1 MGIFSRNKKKT
12 ESTPEELEDKN
23 SVNVDESTGDV
34 DESPTEFSIDN
45 PSEDDNDSGFA
56 LEFGTLGVVIKENI
70 GQGSKDV
77 KEINVTFDD
86 GTEITASIAN
96 ALVKNVATKDLN
108 PVKVAAQR
116 LSWFKGD
123 APDKN
128 IQDAVTTL
136 GDEDFFTALS
146 YILKNDPEYGQEI
159 AEIIAKTYADVSD
172 EVLRRHGN
180 RKIVGSNTSWA
191 FGSDT
196 DAAEA
201 YEAFSID
208 PTNMAE
214 TIEELI
220 EKVDVLRAKVV
231 STANEDA
238 EGYQVSESDETPVHF
253 NNFSDVY
260 VYETDGSRDYAVNT
274 ESEVERY
281 ILATIIESYDYL
293 SADHL
298 ADIENGFSV
307 ADVLSAILELQEKGQ
322 LTFLSPEAIEIPEEE
337 TEEEEVPEEEP
348 EEPEEIPEE
357 ELEEE
362 EFDLSYDEDEPESYE
377 DVPYPP
383 AIKGGTAYIGGALN
397 QYVNDAL
404 KRGAIIEGERSMI
417 EYALNY
423 NSLFERSVLGV
434 ETSMSATV
442 GEFERSFEILS
453 AMAALEGKEVN
464 KNTLSSNLID
474 AAEALRLERDSLNS
488 SRKDFLDELLRIL
501 NLSDTE
507 DSSVDEAI
515 RLTELKLKAIEEVE
529 SIGYKEKYS
538 DGSSDEIQPS
548 DTPLFYEV
556 LKSMGY
562 EGV

>member
-1 MGIFSRNKKKT
+1 MGIFSRNKKKP

-45 PSEDDNDSGFA
+45 PSEDENDSGFA

-96 ALVKNVATKDLN
+96 ALVKNVVTKDLN

-214 TIEELI
+214 TIKELI
-220 EKVDVLRAKVV
+220 EKVDVLRAQVV

-281 ILATIIESYDYL
+281 ILATVIESYDYL

-337 TEEEEVPEEEP
+337 PEEEEIPEEEP

-357 ELEEE
+357 ESEE

-501 NLSDTE
+501 NLSDRE

-515 RLTELKLKAIEEVE
+515 RLTELKLKAIEKVE
-529 SIGYKEKYS
+529 STGYKEKYS
-538 DGSSDEIQPS
+538 DGSADEILPS